1 MFWLGDSA
9 VIPQDPE
16 SDFARAE
23 ASLRE
28 RKIAEA
34 ESLYSKIRK
43 TDPDYLQALLRLG
56 TIYYSS
62 ARPAQA
68 EKSLQ
73 EYLGL
78 KQTAEAFSLLAGAQF
93 NLEKF
98 DQAYNSAQKALSLD
112 PKYAKAYTALGMI
125 YTARKDWPGADAAY
139 RESLRLD
146 DKDASTWFLLGRSFF
161 LRNDFGKAREAF
173 EASIKLSP
181 KSIRA
186 YENLGLTLNLMG
198 DAAGAE
204 KVFREGVRLS
214 ASSPLPDPR
223 VQVAYGVF
231 LFKLDRLEESRSQ
244 LNEAAKADP
253 KNSEAHYE
261 LARVLFRLKQAKAA
275 AEEGEA
281 ALSVGAPDYRVHFL
295 LSRIYTALG
304 DEQKAST
311 HAAEAA
317 RLGEGK

>member
-1 MFWLGDSA
+1 MGKA
-9 VIPQDPE
+9 
-16 SDFARAE
+16 
-23 ASLRE
+23 
-28 RKIAEA
+28 
-34 ESLYSKIRK
+34 
-43 TDPDYLQALLRLG
+43 DPDYLQALLRLG
-56 TIYYSS
+56 TIYYST

-68 EKSLQ
+68 EKCLQ

-98 DQAYNSAQKALSLD
+98 DQAYSSAQKALRLD

-125 YTARKDWPGADAAY
+125 STARKDWPGADAAY

-146 DKDASTWFLLGRSFF
+146 DKDASTWFLSGRSYF
-161 LRNDFGKAREAF
+161 LRNEFGKAREAF
-173 EASIKLSP
+173 EALIKLNP

-186 YENLGLTLNLMG
+186 HENLGLTLNLLG

-204 KVFREGVRLS
+204 TAFREGVRLS
-214 ASSPLPDPR
+214 HNSPLPDPR

-261 LARVLFRLKQAKAA
+261 LARVLFRLKQGQAA
-275 AEEGEA
+275 AQEGEA
-281 ALSVGAPDYRVHFL
+281 ALRTGGPDYRVHFL
-295 LSRIYTALG
+295 LSRIYTAMG
-304 DEQKAST
+304 DDQRASA

-317 RLGEGK
+317 RLGDGK